1 MGRQTLADKAAGVV
15 WTPSKSKSP
24 HPLSP
29 DQAAS
34 DFQSAAAMKSRKFK
48 TRMWNPER
56 MDISNQ
62 IAEALIFCWCG
73 RVMNKCPPSVLG
85 FRGALSCT
93 EAEVHSCTTSLLA
106 SLCSGPSV
114 TGKICLN
121 SLILVVFLQSTNI
134 NDIAHQPTNNEK
146 PRNIQN

>member
-15 WTPSKSKSP
+15 WMPSKSKSP

-62 IAEALIFCWCG
+62 IVEALIFCWCG

-93 EAEVHSCTTSLLA
+93 EAEVHSCTTGLLA

-114 TGKICLN
+114 TGKY
-121 SLILVVFLQSTNI
+121 V
-134 NDIAHQPTNNEK
+134 
-146 PRNIQN
+146 